1 MNFNELL
8 AEAKDLLAPTDI
20 NQWVS
25 VGSVATVLETENNH
39 IYKGVCIDTACSLG
53 FCAEHSAIAA
63 MITSREYKIKKIVTV
78 NSKGIPI
85 PPCGRCREI
94 MSQITDNSDNV
105 QIMIGTEKVISLTA
119 LLPNDWKK

>member
-8 AEAKDLLAPTDI
+8 AEAKNLLAPKDI
-20 NQWVS
+20 NQWIS
-25 VGSVATVLETENNH
+25 VGSVATVLETENNN
-39 IYKGVCIDTACSLG
+39 IYNGVCIDTACSLG

-63 MITSREYKIKKIVTV
+63 MITSREYNIKKIVTV

-94 MSQITDNSDNV
+94 MSQITDNSDKV
-105 QIMIGTEKVISLTA
+105 QIMIGTEKVVSLTA

>member
-25 VGSVATVLETENNH
+25 VGGVATVLETENNN

-94 MSQITDNSDNV
+94 ISQITDNSDKV
-105 QIMIGTEKVISLTA
+105 QIMIGTEKVVSLTA
-119 LLPNDWKK
+119 LLPNDWKS